1 MIKNILKEL
10 RQLEGYSQ
18 EEICTRLRISR
29 PLYSEMEKGTKS
41 LTVKQARILA
51 DIYDVLPES
60 FLYNDVR
67 KYNVNIT
74 KSGKEKTNSSDNDIR
89 IDVPQKNIEKF
100 KQVLLYILTKVGGKP
115 NIGETVLY
123 KLLYFIDMDYYE
135 KYEEQ
140 LMGLTYIKNQHGP
153 TPVEFKKVIDEM
165 INNGDI
171 VQVKSKYFTYDQ
183 RKYLAVKEPD
193 LKLLDNAQ
201 EIEHIN
207 EELNRLSD
215 KNASELSDLS
225 HRDIPWIGADD
236 KKPIEYEAV
245 FYRTKETSV
254 REYGD

>member
-1 MIKNILKEL
+1 MAENILKEL
-10 RQLEGYSQ
+10 RQSSGYSQ
-18 EEICTRLRISR
+18 EDVCRKLGISR
-29 PLYSEMEKGTKS
+29 PLYSEMERGIKS
-41 LTVKQARILA
+41 LTVTQARILA
-51 DIYDVLPES
+51 DMYDVLPES

-67 KYNVNIT
+67 KYDVNIT
-74 KSGKEKTNSSDNDIR
+74 KEGKGKSDNCYESIR

-115 NIGETVLY
+115 NVGETVLY

-135 KYEEQ
+135 KHEEQ
-140 LMGLTYIKNQHGP
+140 LMGLTYIKNHHGP

-165 INNGDI
+165 IADGDI
-171 VQVKSKYFTYDQ
+171 VQVKSKYFTYEQ
-183 RKYLAVKEPD
+183 RKYLAVREPN